1 MSNDATTPEGTDTM
15 SVSESESPAAAP
27 VATGADVH
35 SGDAPGEESDLD
47 PLDDLTTARSER
59 DQWRD
64 LAVRLQ
70 ADFEN
75 YRKRAATQ
83 ASDEA
88 DRAAGRIVEQLLPVL
103 DACEAALAHGVT
115 GVDAVWT
122 PLLDALQKQG
132 LARLEVSDQP
142 YDPAVAEAVVHEP
155 GDGDAGPVVVEVL
168 RTGWRWK
175 GRVLRAAM
183 VRVRG

>member
-1 MSNDATTPEGTDTM
+1 MSDDTTEPGRDDASVDAASTTDGGAGGETG
-15 SVSESESPAAAP
+15 
-27 VATGADVH
+27 ATGEPV
-35 SGDAPGEESDLD
+35 DAPSDGDVEVLR
-47 PLDDLTTARSER
+47 AER

-64 LAVRLQ
+64 AAVRLQ

-75 YRKRAATQ
+75 YRKRAAGQ

-132 LARLEVSDQP
+132 LERLEVAGQP

-155 GDGDAGPVVVEVL
+155 GDVGDDGGPIVAEVL

-183 VRVRG
+183 VRVKG

>member
-1 MSNDATTPEGTDTM
+1 MSDDTTEPGPDGA
-15 SVSESESPAAAP
+15 SV
-27 VATGADVH
+27 
-35 SGDAPGEESDLD
+35 DAPATAADHGRDDADGE
-47 PLDDLTTARSER
+47 PVGTAPDDDIEVLRAER

-64 LAVRLQ
+64 VAVRLQ

-75 YRKRAATQ
+75 YRKRAAGQ

-122 PLLDALQKQG
+122 PLVDALQKQG
-132 LARLEVSDQP
+132 LERLDVAGQP
-142 YDPAVAEAVVHEP
+142 YDPSVAEAVVHEP
-155 GDGDAGPVVVEVL
+155 GDEGGDAGPVVAEVL

-183 VRVRG
+183 VRVKG

>member
-1 MSNDATTPEGTDTM
+1 MSDETTEPGQGG
-15 SVSESESPAAAP
+15 AP
-27 VATGADVH
+27 D
-35 SGDAPGEESDLD
+35 DAPPSAVDGEQGAMSGSA
-47 PLDDLTTARSER
+47 PDDDIDVLRAER

-64 LAVRLQ
+64 VAVRLQ
-70 ADFEN
+70 ADYEN
-75 YRKRAATQ
+75 YRKRAAGQ

-132 LARLEVSDQP
+132 LERLDVANQP
-142 YDPAVAEAVVHEP
+142 YDPSVAEAVVHEP
-155 GDGDAGPVVVEVL
+155 GDGDDGGPVVAEVL

-183 VRVRG
+183 VRVKG

>member
-1 MSNDATTPEGTDTM
+1 MSDDTTEPGRDDASVDAASTTDGG
-15 SVSESESPAAAP
+15 AGG
-27 VATGADVH
+27 ATGATGEPV
-35 SGDAPGEESDLD
+35 DAPSDGDVEVLR
-47 PLDDLTTARSER
+47 AER

-64 LAVRLQ
+64 AAVRLQ

-75 YRKRAATQ
+75 YRKRAAGQ
-83 ASDEA
+83 AADEA

-132 LARLEVSDQP
+132 LERLEVAGQP

-155 GDGDAGPVVVEVL
+155 GDGGDDGGPVVAEVL

-183 VRVRG
+183 VRVKG

>member
-1 MSNDATTPEGTDTM
+1 MSDDTTDPGRNDASLDATSTNDGGEGGETGTTGE
-15 SVSESESPAAAP
+15 
-27 VATGADVH
+27 TGAAQSDEDVEVLR
-35 SGDAPGEESDLD
+35 A
-47 PLDDLTTARSER
+47 ER

-64 LAVRLQ
+64 AAVRLQ

-75 YRKRAATQ
+75 YRKRAAGQ

-132 LARLEVSDQP
+132 LDRLDVAGQP
-142 YDPAVAEAVVHEP
+142 YDPALAEAVVHDP
-155 GDGDAGPVVVEVL
+155 GDGDDVGGPVVAEVL

-183 VRVRG
+183 VRVKG